1 MIRYSNIK
9 KHINLG
15 WEDYCS
21 LPGYSHSFLK
31 NEQCGLRKQVELT
44 DNMRLGS
51 LVDAIITG
59 GEVDMASHLYPAA
72 RDIAS
77 KITGVFGD
85 LIARFEKQVSYTAE
99 IEYKGFRMPVMGRL
113 DFLLPGMAT
122 IDLKITKSKS
132 IEPLI
137 TLFGYDNQLWHYA
150 KMARTPRG
158 YLMVYSVPLK
168 RTFIFARPIDTSV
181 NEFWAEKIL
190 KFGTYAAV

>member
-9 KHINLG
+9 KHVNLG
-15 WEDYCS
+15 WEDYAS

-31 NEQCGLRKQVELT
+31 SEVCGLRQRIEPTKGMQ
-44 DNMRLGS
+44 LGS
-51 LVDAIITG
+51 MVDAILTAG
-59 GEVDMASHLYPAA
+59 RVDMADEQYPFA

-99 IEYKGFRMPVMGRL
+99 MEYQGFKMPVQGRL
-113 DFLLPGMAT
+113 DFLLPGVAT
-122 IDLKITKSKS
+122 IDLKVTKGKN

-137 TLFGYDNQLWHYA
+137 NLFGYDNQLWNYA
-150 KMARTPRG
+150 KMAQTPKG
-158 YLMVYSVPLK
+158 YLMVYSIPLK
-168 RTFIFARPIDTSV
+168 RTLIYARPVDSGV

-190 KFGTYAAV
+190 KFGTYGSV